1 MGDNVGGRA
10 PSRVRAMVTAV
21 DALVILLVVLT
32 VATGLGPAGWLAGVA
47 FAVLGWAVLTEALR
61 RAGETSFGPAGRL
74 TLARSVLVGAVAA
87 LVVET
92 TDPRP
97 DPVLAIIII
106 ATVALAMRVVGLRAE
121 ASAFDRRF
129 AAEVDAFFVLALSAF
144 VATKLGVWV
153 LAVGLTWYA
162 FSLAGKVL
170 PWLRAPLP
178 ASRIRT
184 VITVAPS
191 VVLTAVV
198 AGLASRLLPDTTA
211 VVLTALALVAF
222 VGSVAQDVWWLH
234 RNRGPAPEKSTDAEP
249 TRRPIVSWLLTG
261 LAGLLVLTA
270 FVGPNRLSQL
280 TVGAFTRIPLEGLMA
295 AGLVLVLPAKARRV
309 AIVVVGAGLGL
320 LTIVKFIDMGFYE
333 VFDRPFHLVFDWSFF
348 GPALDF
354 VGTSYGHIGQI
365 LAVIGVVLLV
375 LGLLAGMTLAVRRL
389 TRISLGHRTGAT
401 YTLAALGIIWLVCA
415 LVGVQLSP
423 QQPVASRSAADH
435 VYDDVRA
442 VRQGLVDGENFAA
455 QARDD
460 KYRYTPGNELLTGLR
475 GKDVLFVF
483 VESYGRVAIEN
494 SDSAPV
500 IDPLLDASTDR
511 LRAAGY
517 DSRSAFL
524 TSPVSGGGSWLAHAT
539 LQTGLWVDNPQR
551 RTSLADLDRMTL
563 SIAFNRAG
571 WRTVG
576 SVPANTTEWP
586 EGEIYH
592 FDKVYDSRNVG
603 YKGPKFSYA
612 PVPDQYTL
620 NHFEQNERKKHGPV
634 MAEIDLI
641 SSHTPFTP
649 APDMVGWD
657 ELGDGSIY
665 NPMPAK
671 GPQPGE
677 VWPDPTKVRAAYTKS
692 IDYALTSLFSYIE
705 TYGDDDLVVVFL
717 GDHQPQPI
725 VSSQEGSRD
734 VPITVVSSDPA
745 VMDSISSWG
754 WQEGLNPSPKAPV
767 WPMDSFRDRFLA
779 AYGPTDQSNQA
790 ASPPR

>member
-1 MGDNVGGRA
+1 
-10 PSRVRAMVTAV
+10 
-21 DALVILLVVLT
+21 
-32 VATGLGPAGWLAGVA
+32 
-47 FAVLGWAVLTEALR
+47 
-61 RAGETSFGPAGRL
+61 
-74 TLARSVLVGAVAA
+74 
-87 LVVET
+87 
-92 TDPRP
+92 
-97 DPVLAIIII
+97 
-106 ATVALAMRVVGLRAE
+106 
-121 ASAFDRRF
+121 
-129 AAEVDAFFVLALSAF
+129 
-144 VATKLGVWV
+144 
-153 LAVGLTWYA
+153 
-162 FSLAGKVL
+162 
-170 PWLRAPLP
+170 
-178 ASRIRT
+178 
-184 VITVAPS
+184 
-191 VVLTAVV
+191 
-198 AGLASRLLPDTTA
+198 
-211 VVLTALALVAF
+211 
-222 VGSVAQDVWWLH
+222 
-234 RNRGPAPEKSTDAEP
+234 
-249 TRRPIVSWLLTG
+249 
-261 LAGLLVLTA
+261 
-270 FVGPNRLSQL
+270 
-280 TVGAFTRIPLEGLMA
+280 MA
-295 AGLVLVLPAKARRV
+295 AGLVLVLPAKVRRV
-309 AIVVVGAGLGL
+309 AVVVIGAGLGL

-333 VFDRPFHLVFDWSFF
+333 VFDRPFHPVFDWSFF
-348 GPALDF
+348 GPALEF

-375 LGLLAGMTLAVRRL
+375 LGLLALMTLAVRRL

-415 LVGVQLSP
+415 LAGVQLSP

-442 VRQGLVDGENFAA
+442 VRQGLVDGETFAA
-455 QARDD
+455 EARDD

-494 SDSAPV
+494 SDSAPT

-511 LRAAGY
+511 LRAAGF

-576 SVPANTTEWP
+576 SVPANTREWP

-612 PVPDQYTL
+612 PVPDQYIL
-620 NHFEQNERKKHGPV
+620 NHFEQNERKVNGPV

-692 IDYALTSLFSYIE
+692 VDYALKSLFSYIE
-705 TYGDDDLVVVFL
+705 TFGDDDMVVVFL

-734 VPITVVSSDPA
+734 VPITVVARDPA

-767 WPMDSFRDRFLA
+767 WPMDKFRDRFLT
-779 AYGPTDQSNQA
+779 AYGPTDQSNKA
-790 ASPPR
+790 ASSPR